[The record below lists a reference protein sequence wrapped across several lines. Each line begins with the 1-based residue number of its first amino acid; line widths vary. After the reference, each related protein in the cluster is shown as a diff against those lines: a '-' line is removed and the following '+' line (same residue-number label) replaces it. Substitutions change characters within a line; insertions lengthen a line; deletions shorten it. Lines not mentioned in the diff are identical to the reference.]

1 MLTKKYGEP
10 EVCIEE
16 FQTKIMQN
24 DDNSKIHEVRMN
36 RCKYVTGYTTEK
48 GDIELQIKGSFT
60 DGCYVTLIYFDKI
73 NGEVIEKNYHFIVC
87 IYLWCDIMLKSINS
101 YR

>member
-1 MLTKKYGEP
+1 MVSQKFVLKNFRLKL
-10 EVCIEE
+10 C
-16 FQTKIMQN
+16 KMN
-24 DDNSKIHEVRMN
+24 DNSKIHEVRMN

-73 NGEVIEKNYHFIVC
+73 NGEVIEAEAMED
-87 IYLWCDIMLKSINS
+87 L
-101 YR
+101 